1 VPFELFVALRFLR
14 EGRAQTALIL
24 AGTTVGVAVIVFLT
38 ALIGGLQDTL
48 IDQTLSSQP
57 HVVLKRPERV
67 PRVLPPPP
75 GAALAA
81 LVEKAPERERSV
93 EQWQQVLAAV
103 RGTPGVVAATPTAT
117 GSAFASRAEVSRSVS
132 IRGIDPGSFDAVIR
146 IADTVREGRFRIE
159 GGECLIGTELAR
171 ALGLAVGDRLRLTT
185 AEGRGDLLTVA
196 GVFDIGNKD
205 VNERW
210 VLVSLRSA
218 QTLLDLSGGITSI
231 EAKVQD
237 VFEAEGI
244 ARALGARTGLADD
257 SWMRSNKRLLDGLRS
272 QSASSLMIQAFVVL
286 AVALGI
292 ASVLGVSVIQKS
304 REIGILKATGTS
316 TPTVMRIF
324 LIEGGIVGVVGSVA
338 GGALGALLSF
348 VFQLSVTNPYGESLF
363 PIDLS
368 PRLFVVAGLVATATG
383 LAAAWLPARRAALL
397 DPAVVIRYG

>member
-48 IDQTLSSQP
+48 IDQTLSSQA

-67 PRVLPPPP
+67 PRALPPPP

-93 EQWQQVLAAV
+93 EQWQQVLAEV
-103 RGTPGVVAATPTAT
+103 RETRGIVAATPTAS

-132 IRGIDPGSFDAVIR
+132 IRGVEPGSFDAVIR
-146 IADTVREGRFRIE
+146 IADTVREGRFRVE
-159 GGECLIGTELAR
+159 GGECLIGTELAS

-185 AEGRGDLLTVA
+185 AEGRGELFSVA
-196 GVFDIGNKD
+196 GLFDIGNKE

-218 QTLLDLSGGITSI
+218 QTLLDLSGGITAI
-231 EAKVQD
+231 EAKVED
-237 VFEAEGI
+237 VFEADRI
-244 ARALGARTGLADD
+244 ALALGARTGLATD

-272 QSASSLMIQAFVVL
+272 QSASSYMIQTFVIL

-348 VFQLSVTNPYGESLF
+348 AFQLSVTNPYGESLF
-363 PIDLS
+363 PIALS
-368 PRLFVVAGLVATATG
+368 PRLFFVAGLVATATG